1 MAGQLD
7 VWRLLDDAHDLV
19 VNLHNK
25 IWFGC
30 SFRIVCRPKNICL
43 RYVLSE
49 SESFICCLS
58 PGIKT
63 ILGIENE
70 CCKLIS
76 GSSSLERKKYSM
88 DQVSWVQQN
97 TSLDVIVTRLLAL

>member
-1 MAGQLD
+1 MTRMTWLSTSIIKS
-7 VWRLLDDAHDLV
+7 DLV
-19 VNLHNK
+19 AL
-25 IWFGC
+25 FG
-30 SFRIVCRPKNICL
+30 SSVDLKKICL

-88 DQVSWVQQN
+88 DQVS
-97 TSLDVIVTRLLAL
+97 